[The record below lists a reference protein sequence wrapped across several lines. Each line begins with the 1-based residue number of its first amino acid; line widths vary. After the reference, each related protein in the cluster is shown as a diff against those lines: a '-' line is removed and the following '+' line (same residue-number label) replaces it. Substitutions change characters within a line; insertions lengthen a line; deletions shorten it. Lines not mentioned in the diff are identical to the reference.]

1 MSGVPPRR
9 EWPVD
14 VLGHVLS
21 SLVREAP
28 RQLFARELWCG
39 AGAASS
45 WWARQRSFSTSL
57 AGAGGGGSLPA
68 KNDTVPGFTGFTGFG
83 HCLDLLDL
91 LDLNT
96 LPGFTCLMPAGRPAD
111 QPAVNNTIL
120 AATAPHLPAA
130 ACQLPAT
137 ARHCLQ

>member
-57 AGAGGGGSLPA
+57 AGAGGGGPYLQR
-68 KNDTVPGFTGFTGFG
+68 TTL
-83 HCLDLLDL
+83 CLDLLDL
-91 LDLNT
+91 LDL
-96 LPGFTCLMPAGRPAD
+96 D
-111 QPAVNNTIL
+111 
-120 AATAPHLPAA
+120 TAWIYWIYWI
-130 ACQLPAT
+130 
-137 ARHCLQ
+137 